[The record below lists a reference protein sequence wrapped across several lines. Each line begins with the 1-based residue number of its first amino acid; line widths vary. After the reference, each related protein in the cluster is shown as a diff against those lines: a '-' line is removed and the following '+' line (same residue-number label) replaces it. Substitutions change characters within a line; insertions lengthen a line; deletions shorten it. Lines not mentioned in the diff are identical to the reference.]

1 MVLFHKE
8 KTNNQLNHF
17 ISFPEI
23 EFLSAKAGLTAIDLR
38 FKYERIKNTYKVFD
52 RFDIEE
58 KRVIHFTDDSKKL
71 YFSSKVPPAR
81 D

>member
-8 KTNNQLNHF
+8 RTDNQLKHF

-23 EFLSAKAGLTAIDLR
+23 ELLSAKADINVIDLR
-38 FKYERIKNTYKVFD
+38 FKYERIHNIYKVFD

-58 KRVIHFTDDSKKL
+58 KRVIHFTDDSKKM
-71 YFSSKVPPAR
+71 YFSSKVSPVR